1 MDLLNSIFQEQNS
14 EHWIQVISNAG
25 VPCGPINNV
34 KEVVENEQV
43 LARNMIV
50 DIPGHP
56 NVPNLRTP
64 NSPLKLSLTPPQ
76 IKMPP
81 PLLGQHNKEVLK
93 GMGLSES
100 EITELTDKGVIGV
113 PAKPRE

>member
-1 MDLLNSIFQEQNS
+1 
-14 EHWIQVISNAG
+14 
-25 VPCGPINNV
+25 
-34 KEVVENEQV
+34 
-43 LARNMIV
+43 
-50 DIPGHP
+50 
-56 NVPNLRTP
+56 
-64 NSPLKLSLTPPQ
+64 
-76 IKMPP
+76 MPP